1 MGRPTLLSPD
11 SPFPQTSPI
20 PGLSRVMEVEACK
33 PGVGAQL
40 LGGWVGWGVGGGGQ
54 KGLGQESSPGSG
66 QRPDAGGME

>member
-20 PGLSRVMEVEACK
+20 PGLSRVMEVEACE

-40 LGGWVGWGVGGGGQ
+40 LGGWVGEWGAAGR
-54 KGLGQESSPGSG
+54 KG
-66 QRPDAGGME
+66 